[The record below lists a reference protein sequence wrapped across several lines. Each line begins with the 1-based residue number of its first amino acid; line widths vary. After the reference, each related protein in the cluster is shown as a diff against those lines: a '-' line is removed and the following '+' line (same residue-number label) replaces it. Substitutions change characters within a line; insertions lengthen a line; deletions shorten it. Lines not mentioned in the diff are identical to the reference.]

1 MNLLENLM
9 KALGSPPRKKK
20 KKKYVHV
27 ELQYNLKGF
36 MYPWF
41 HID

>member
-1 MNLLENLM
+1 MNLLEDLM
-9 KALGSPPRKKK
+9 KALGSPPRKK